1 MSRVLLLSFALLATS
16 SAQSPPPPGYPDP
29 GETATV
35 EQWGEACGGNC
46 ASVWNTQAPAGDSAN
61 SCGLR
66 IMWIWTEYKNGN
78 YQTQHSS
85 WWPGGIAHMRDACE
99 FIAGDT
105 AAVGNACEQCA
116 AVNFSPYVPANSPPP
131 SPSLPAGVDPWLAAC
146 GVHCFSQWGVNAPVG
161 NTGDTCGTKIVW
173 LYDNRATVNGWGP
186 TQITSLADA
195 CHYAGHDTSSDGA
208 DPPGGTVAQACFKC
222 ATGYVGPPVP
232 PMAPRHSPSPPTH
245 PPLVGGGGDASPPPT
260 SPTSPASPASPPP
273 DVDTCAPF
281 GAPLVDTWL
290 AGANLAVVSSAD
302 VSVCCTACTTNA
314 NCTGFVVFGACYL
327 KQGPVTGVSLAGRTG
342 YILHP
347 PPSPPAT
354 TNLVISKVALQP
366 CGLEVLAV
374 TNHDTGVAG
383 HGSSASRPL
392 YAKTSMFYTQP
403 SDSSAWPVVYAHGA
417 SAVTLEVGIT
427 ADVATVEN
435 SGNHYLT
442 IKRTGDAQAKYAYQF
457 VSDSET
463 SATGI
468 SGAWPI
474 FLPDGST
481 SEYGCNAPPPPGSPA
496 VSSPPPTDPS
506 PTHPPP
512 DSPHPH
518 PPSTPPPPPL
528 LPPAP
533 AGMVYQSKVTFATVV
548 AGTVADF
555 DQTAYKNNMASL
567 LTGVSPSDITLTVT
581 AASVRIVSEIITT
594 DQTVASEAA
603 TTIESY
609 TPTTFS
615 QALNVTVEAVEA
627 PTVVVETVEASP
639 PPLPKTPPHPPPS
652 ASPLPPPSPPPPSP
666 SPPPPS
672 TPSPLSPPKEEDDE
686 EGSPVVI
693 IVVVLL
699 LVLAAVGGGAY
710 YYFMVYAKMGV
721 KEAKKVNPESLA
733 PKDDAMSSKDS
744 LLEASRTRSSA
755 GEKRWPLP
763 ALLLR

>member
-46 ASVWNTQAPAGDSAN
+46 ASVWTTQAPAGDSAN
-61 SCGLR
+61 SCGSR

-131 SPSLPAGVDPWLAAC
+131 SP
-146 GVHCFSQWGVNAPVG
+146 
-161 NTGDTCGTKIVW
+161 
-173 LYDNRATVNGWGP
+173 
-186 TQITSLADA
+186 
-195 CHYAGHDTSSDGA
+195 
-208 DPPGGTVAQACFKC
+208 
-222 ATGYVGPPVP
+222 
-232 PMAPRHSPSPPTH
+232 
-245 PPLVGGGGDASPPPT
+245 
-260 SPTSPASPASPPP
+260 
-273 DVDTCAPF
+273 DTCAPF
-281 GAPLVDTWL
+281 GAPLVDTEVQ
-290 AGANLAVVSSAD
+290 GADLAVVSSAD

-666 SPPPPS
+666 SPLAPGATASPSPSPPPPS

-733 PKDDAMSSKDS
+733 PKEDAMSSKDS
-744 LLEASRTRSSA
+744 LLEASRTLSSA